1 MVESPHMTAPT
12 AAVESAPDGPLGTS
26 LLLDLG
32 VPFRIQGDAVYVEE
46 QAHNGLQRWL
56 ENFERITVCAPILPD
71 AQPDSSMRW
80 TSVQE
85 LLAQGRLRVAP
96 FPWSY
101 DLRSHIRNVGTV
113 RQSLRSLISQHRYL
127 CFSNLGWLGAWG
139 SIAAEEAYRLGRPY
153 AVWLDWVLH
162 EMPLAPEAN
171 PLKGAWRRVQRAM
184 QKRISLRDIRRASLG
199 LFHGRTVFD
208 AYEKSC
214 KVSRVVHDIHLGVSD
229 IISVEQLHERFERKT
244 TPVKI
249 VYLGRVHP
257 MKGPRQWLETM
268 QLVLAQ
274 TRGKRDVHA
283 QWVGDGPMLEE
294 LRAAVAERGLADYV
308 SFAGVEMD
316 RGKVLGMLRDADLF
330 VFCHLTPESPRCLIE
345 ALMSGLP
352 ILGFESPYAADL
364 LNGHAAGGE
373 LVPLHDTAG
382 LSRAILACIEDPAR
396 ARNMAEA
403 ARAIGTNF
411 SDVIV
416 FRHRSDL
423 IKEFL

>member
-1 MVESPHMTAPT
+1 MTAPT
-12 AAVESAPDGPLGTS
+12 AAVKSATEGPPGTS

-32 VPFRIQGDAVYVEE
+32 VPFRVQGDVVYVEE
-46 QAHNGLQRWL
+46 QAHGGLQRWL
-56 ENFERITVCAPILPD
+56 ENFERITVCAPILPA

-80 TSVQE
+80 TSTQD

-127 CFSNLGWLGAWG
+127 CFSNLGWLGSWG
-139 SIAAEEAYRLGRPY
+139 SIAAEEAYRQGRPY
-153 AVWLDWVLH
+153 SVWLDWVLH
-162 EMPLAPEAN
+162 EMPIAPEAN
-171 PLKGAWRRVQRAM
+171 PLKAGWRRVQRAM

-229 IISVEQLHERFERKT
+229 MISVEQLHGRLERKT
-244 TPVKI
+244 APIKI

-257 MKGPRQWLETM
+257 MKGPRQWLETLE
-268 QLVLAQ
+268 LVLAQ
-274 TRGKRDVHA
+274 TRGRRDVRA

-294 LRAAVAERGLADYV
+294 LRAAVTERGLTDYV
-308 SFAGVEMD
+308 SFAGAEMD
-316 RGKVLGMLRDADLF
+316 RGKVLGILRDADLF

-352 ILGFESPYAADL
+352 ILGFESSYAADL

-373 LVPLHDTAG
+373 LVPLHDTVG
-382 LSRAILACIEDPAR
+382 LSKAILACIEDPAR

-411 SDVIV
+411 SDVTV